1 MKCIQPCK
9 LKDYFLI
16 NKLVCLR
23 LSIVCNVG
31 FYSPLYLCI
40 YLLHLYYY
48 YFFTFLTLFIA
59 YLLNLTKS
67 KS

>member
-9 LKDYFLI
+9 LKDFSLI

-40 YLLHLYYY
+40 Y
-48 YFFTFLTLFIA
+48 FFTFVLLFFYIS
-59 YLLNLTKS
+59 YIVYCVFIKFN
-67 KS
+67 